1 LSGRFAEAL
10 AWYERL
16 LVSQPDAQP
25 LLLGRAECLFALGT
39 EERLAQA
46 MNIYKRIAALGLVQG
61 NDYWLSQLRML
72 QILDQINRNTQQI
85 VPRIDRLRQGDP
97 ELGGERFRRGFDTLR
112 AKHAR

>member
-16 LVSQPDAQP
+16 LVNQPDAQP

-46 MNIYKRIAALGLVQG
+46 MNIYKRIAAPGTTQG

-72 QILDQINRNTQQI
+72 QILDQMNRNTQQI

-97 ELGGERFRRGFDTLR
+97 DMGGERFRRGFDALR
-112 AKHAR
+112 SKHSP